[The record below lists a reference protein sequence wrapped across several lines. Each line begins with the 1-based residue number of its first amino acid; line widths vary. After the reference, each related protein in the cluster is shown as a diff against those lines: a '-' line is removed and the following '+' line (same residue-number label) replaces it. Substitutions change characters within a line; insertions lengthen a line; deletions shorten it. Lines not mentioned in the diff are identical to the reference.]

1 MMRCI
6 ELAKKGL
13 GTTYPNPLVGC
24 VIVHNNRIIGE
35 GWHRMSGEPHAEVN
49 AINSV
54 QDQSLL
60 ENARLYVN
68 LEPCCH
74 FGKTPPCSHL
84 IIEKEIK
91 SVIVGS
97 LDPNPLVSGKG
108 ISYLENSGCEVSYG
122 VLEDACN
129 RLNERFFTFHQKKR
143 PYIILKWAQ
152 SKDGFIAPH
161 RNKRNEKEP
170 FWISNEHSRQLV
182 HKWRAEEQAIL
193 AGTQT
198 VIDDDPS
205 LTTREWKGPSPI
217 RIVIDKTLKIP
228 DDSNVLDGSVKTI
241 VLTESKKEDRNQ
253 VFYRTIDLNENSTQ
267 NICEALFDLGIQSLI
282 VEGGAVTLNQFIDI
296 SIWDEARVF
305 ISEKML
311 NDGVSAPILKVK
323 ARKET
328 VVKSDKLVVYRNG

>member
-1 MMRCI
+1 MRCI

-24 VIVHNNRIIGE
+24 VIVHDNRIIGE

-68 LEPCCH
+68 LEPCSH

-84 IIEKEIK
+84 IIEKGIR
-91 SVIVGS
+91 SVIVVS

-108 ISYLENSGCEVSYG
+108 IAYLENSECKVSYG

-129 RLNERFFTFHQKKR
+129 QLNERFFTFHQKKR

-161 RNKRNEKEP
+161 RNIRNGKEP

-217 RIVIDKTLKIP
+217 RIVIDRILKIP
-228 DDSNVLDGSVKTI
+228 KDTNVLDGSVNTI
-241 VLTESKKEDRNQ
+241 VLTESKKTDCNQ
-253 VFYRTIDLNENSTQ
+253 VFYRTIDLKENSIQ

-282 VEGGAVTLNQFIDI
+282 VEGGAVTLNHFID
-296 SIWDEARVF
+296 SSTWDEARVF
-305 ISEKML
+305 ISDKVL
-311 NDGVSAPILKVK
+311 YDGVRAPIIKVK
-323 ARKET
+323 VRNET
-328 VVKSDKLVVYRNG
+328 GVKSDKLVVYRND